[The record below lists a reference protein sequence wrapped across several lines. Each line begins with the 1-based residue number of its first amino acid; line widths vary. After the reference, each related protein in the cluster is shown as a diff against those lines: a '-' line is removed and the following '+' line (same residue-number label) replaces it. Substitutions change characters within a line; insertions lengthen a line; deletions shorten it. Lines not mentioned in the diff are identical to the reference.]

1 MGYRITLV
9 NGYVHLNISTN
20 SKRIYRLVDNFLDFY
35 GMARARRKVKVDF
48 DLKEAEPALRTGAR
62 TFIYGLH
69 RDKKI
74 FAENIAAVQTDPAKG
89 IVKGTV
95 FHYQESCK
103 EQILDF
109 IFSQPL
115 RAVLAHHNLFF
126 LHASAV
132 CRGASCILISGPQ
145 YSGKS
150 TLALALTEKG
160 FGFLTDDDCFVK
172 LAGKKAKVFPFATK
186 MGVTKNTLK
195 KHPGLNKH
203 LLRRYRYGK
212 KRRVSLQH
220 VFTPQNREGYM
231 CRMVLFPVYR
241 QKGGAGLNILPK
253 EEALSRLIE
262 DASTEKEE
270 HRRRLLSKT
279 PLFWTFHRLLDGATA
294 FELSYNDRVLDKA
307 LGLIVNGFQT

>member
-1 MGYRITLV
+1 MGYRITLA

-35 GMARARRKVKVDF
+35 GMPRARRKVKINF
-48 DLKEAEPALRTGAR
+48 SLKEAAPVRRAGAR
-62 TFIYGLH
+62 AFIYGLH
-69 RDKKI
+69 RDKRI
-74 FAENIAAVQTDPAKG
+74 FAENIATVETDPAKG
-89 IVKGTV
+89 VVNGTV

-132 CRGASCILISGPQ
+132 CRGSSCILISGPQ

-150 TLALALTEKG
+150 TLALALTKKG

-195 KHPGLNKH
+195 KYPGLNRR
-203 LLRRYRYGK
+203 LLRHYRYGK
-212 KRRVSLQH
+212 KRRVSMRH
-220 VFTPQNREGYM
+220 VLTPQGGEGYM

-241 QKGGAGLNILPK
+241 KKEAAGLNILPK

-270 HRRRLLSKT
+270 HRKRLLSKT
-279 PLFWTFHRLLDGATA
+279 PLFWTFHRLLDGAAT
-294 FELSYNDRVLDKA
+294 FELSYNDKVLDKA
-307 LGLIVNGFQT
+307 SRLIVTNFQA